1 MIVGAHAAARP
12 SNIVAIGPSGCA
24 IMLTMILADGGPF
37 GVARCTGRMG
47 PCNPDQPA
55 VSFGLKHF
63 VGVSDGPH
71 GPLEWA
77 PTAPVVQ
84 YKRYVCTTYC

>member
-1 MIVGAHAAARP
+1 
-12 SNIVAIGPSGCA
+12 
-24 IMLTMILADGGPF
+24 
-37 GVARCTGRMG
+37 MG